1 MAVKQTEITLDQ
13 EIINGINDL
22 QQRKSILTKEL
33 AAIGELKLIYK
44 NREDLAHKYF
54 NVNIEL
60 EKAIAKE
67 IEDKYGRGRVDLQ
80 QGKFYPAD

>member
-1 MAVKQTEITLDQ
+1 METKQAEITLDK
-13 EIINGINDL
+13 EILDGINDL

-44 NREDLAHKYF
+44 NREDLALKYF

-80 QGKFYPAD
+80 QGKFYPID